1 MTILQYI
8 YVSSPHFHR
17 DSHLVCVCVWLSV
30 HICVTHLPTGIV
42 CLVRCNK
49 ATLKSCECLCCVRSV
64 PTHDTHTRTCDSTAC
79 SLTFSVSY
87 NTLWPTAAV
96 VKLDGEQSLCC
107 FIVTHDARRV
117 NRERR
122 GRVFLYLLVCCIC

>member
-1 MTILQYI
+1 M
-8 YVSSPHFHR
+8 
-17 DSHLVCVCVWLSV
+17 SHHHISTETVISCVCVCGCLFTY
-30 HICVTHLPTGIV
+30 VTHLPTGIV

-122 GRVFLYLLVCCIC
+122 GRVFLSLLVCCIC